1 MQSALVDRAG
11 YQEDVFVIEQ
21 SDTITDLAAALSKAQ
36 GEVEGAKKDS
46 ANPHFKSK
54 YADLESV
61 WAACRDALTGNGLAV
76 LQSPGLTVDGVMHM
90 TTQLTHS
97 SGQWIRGEMSL
108 PLSKVD
114 PQGAGSAL
122 TYMRRYALSAFVGVA
137 PEDDDGNAAARPG
150 QGAVSNNRPAAPQRQ
165 APAPLTGK
173 AYRTRAEAR
182 AGYGES
188 VRQLHACG
196 DSDQLEAYLA
206 TDAKDAIEQFQAELP
221 DAWNGDGA
229 DFIGMKAEIENA
241 RKRVI
246 DDSVPY

>member
-1 MQSALVDRAG
+1 M
-11 YQEDVFVIEQ
+11 IEQ

-150 QGAVSNNRPAAPQRQ
+150 QGAVSNNRPATQGRQ
-165 APAPLTGK
+165 TPPPLKGPIK
-173 AYRTRAEAR
+173 TRAGVRDA
-182 AGYGES
+182 YGTFLVE
-188 VRQLHACG
+188 LAECT
-196 DSDQLEAYLA
+196 DIDTLEAFIVTSKPLIDQINDESEYYR
-206 TDAKDAIEQFQAELP
+206 D
-221 DAWNGDGA
+221 GDGGEHKGMTREIA
-229 DFIGMKAEIENA
+229 DARERVANA
-241 RKRVI
+241 G
-246 DDSVPY
+246 PY